1 MRETQS
7 TRWEILALACVTS
20 LCVAAEAR
28 AQTAE
33 TPAETPVETPAGAG
47 DAADA
52 DAEAIAAAEEA
63 EIAAA
68 LAEDA
73 PHCAGTGIEGVVR
86 DAQTEETIIEA
97 PVVVVGRGARTM
109 TDYDGR
115 YALDLPPGTYVLRSY
130 YDLYEPA
137 RVENVVVHAGAC
149 TQADIEL
156 GVDTATGEE
165 VVIEVRAESGSSA
178 SQLRMRRESPAT
190 QDAVSSEEMARA
202 PDSSASDAARRVVGV
217 SVRDDYLFVRGLG
230 GRYVVTLMNG
240 VLLPSTD
247 PDVPGVQ
254 LDAFPTGLLESLTV
268 RKTFTPEVPGD
279 WAGGLMDIT
288 TQDFPSR
295 FQVRAGITLGA
306 NTLTSFQTF
315 IGATEGGLD
324 FLGFDD
330 GTRALPAAVPR
341 GSSIEDLTTPQQ
353 DQVSLSFHND
363 WLLGRR
369 VALPNMSLNL
379 SIGDTLDV
387 GGHLLG
393 YRLMV
398 GYRHQDRPIPD
409 LIRALR
415 VDSDGMGGTIVT
427 PRETLQQ
434 GGEQIATQLTT
445 LGTLTYEI
453 ASGQRVTFNGLF
465 SQNSDEFVGRVT
477 GRSETVG
484 LDIDGYRSSWTQRTL
499 LFGQLLGEHHDILG
513 RATFDWQLN
522 LSHGGREQPD
532 MHDLSYT
539 IQPSGVGRFSASPTS
554 GARFWSS
561 LDDLTVGGGGNL
573 TIPIDQL
580 TVRIGGL
587 VRYTDRGFDVRRIGW
602 TSRPGAGAEGP
613 LLPPDQL
620 FSSTNVNTYLS
631 IRDYTRPDD
640 SYDAQQHSFAG
651 YAMLDWRPIRELR
664 FVGGTR
670 VEAFRQIVVSAD
682 PLGAA
687 PMGMPP
693 PTTRRTDID
702 PMPSLGAIA
711 EIAPEM
717 FIRAG
722 YAGTVA
728 RPQLREL
735 APFLFN
741 DFIRRRAVSGNP
753 DLHRTYIHNFDV
765 RWEWFPS
772 SSEVLAVS
780 GFVKLFE
787 SPIESTIVNDDG
799 DVTFRNIDGAE
810 NYGLELE
817 SRFHL
822 GHIVPELDWISVG
835 GNFALIYS
843 QARLSDV
850 QRSLATSAQR
860 PLAGQ
865 APYAIN
871 VSLGFAPPGTNVSWY
886 AYYNVFGPRLE
897 DVGQNGLPDVYRQPF
912 HSVDVAIAWTPI
924 PELSLRLTGQNVLF
938 QRQEL
943 QQADIV
949 VLGINPGTVFS
960 LGVSVSN

>member
-1 MRETQS
+1 MRELQS
-7 TRWEILALACVTS
+7 RWEILAFACVTT
-20 LCVAAEAR
+20 LCVASPSS

-33 TPAETPVETPAGAG
+33 TPADSGA
-47 DAADA
+47 DIDA
-52 DAEAIAAAEEA
+52 DAEALSAEEEA

-68 LAEDA
+68 LEDDA
-73 PHCAGTGIEGVVR
+73 PHCRGTGIEGVVR
-86 DAQTEETIIEA
+86 DAQTHETMIEA
-97 PVVVVGRGARTM
+97 PVVVVGRGSRTM

-115 YALDLPPGTYVLRSY
+115 FAFDLPPGTYTLRSY

-137 RVENVVVHAGAC
+137 RIENVVVRSGNC

-178 SQLRMRRESPAT
+178 SQLRARRESAAT
-190 QDAVSSEEMARA
+190 QDAISSEEMSRT
-202 PDSSASDAARRVVGV
+202 PDASASDAARRVVGV

-230 GRYVVTLMNG
+230 GRYVVTTMNG

-254 LDAFPTGLLESLTV
+254 LDTFPTGLLESITV
-268 RKTFTPEVPGD
+268 RKTFTPEVQGD

-288 TQDFPSR
+288 TQDFPTR
-295 FQVRAGITLGA
+295 FQVRAAITLGM

-315 IGATEGGLD
+315 ISGTSGGLD
-324 FLGFDD
+324 WLGFDD
-330 GTRALPAAVPR
+330 GTRALPAGAPR
-341 GSSIEDLTTPQQ
+341 GSSVMGLPGAERDAL
-353 DQVSLSFHND
+353 SLQFRND
-363 WLLGRR
+363 WALGRHT
-369 VALPNMSLNL
+369 ALPNMSLVL

-398 GYRHQDRPIPD
+398 GYRYAERPIPD
-409 LIRALR
+409 VIRALHIETDSTGNR
-415 VDSDGMGGTIVT
+415 VVT
-427 PRETLQQ
+427 PRETLSQ
-434 GGEQIATQLTT
+434 GGDQVNTT
-445 LGTLTYEI
+445 LSALGTLTYEI
-453 ASGQRVTFNGLF
+453 ADGHRITFNGLF
-465 SQNSDEFVGRVT
+465 SQNSEDFVGRIT
-477 GRSETVG
+477 GQSENTG
-484 LDIDGYRSSWTQRTL
+484 SGIDGYRSSFVQRTL
-499 LFGQLLGEHHDILG
+499 LFGQLLGTHEQILG
-513 RATFDWQLN
+513 GARFDWQLN
-522 LSHGGREQPD
+522 LSHGEREQPD
-532 MHDLSYT
+532 MHDLTYAVSPAGT
-539 IQPSGVGRFSASPTS
+539 STFSGTAT
-554 GARFWSS
+554 RFWSG

-587 VRYTDRGFDVRRIGW
+587 VRYTDRSFDVRRLGW
-602 TSRPGAGAEGP
+602 SGRGGADPSGA

-620 FSSTNVNTYLS
+620 FAPDNLNTFL
-631 IRDYTRPDD
+631 RLRELTRPDD
-640 SYDAQQHSFAG
+640 SYDAQQSAFGAYG
-651 YAMLDWRPIRELR
+651 MLEWHPVRELR

-670 VEAFRQIVVSAD
+670 VEAFRQVVVSAD
-682 PLGAA
+682 PLGVNTGSS
-687 PMGMPP
+687 PS
-693 PTTRRTDID
+693 TRRTDID
-702 PMPSLGAIA
+702 PMPSVGAIA
-711 EIAPEM
+711 EIYPDM
-717 FIRAG
+717 FLRAS

-741 DFIRRRAVSGNP
+741 DFVRRRNISGNP
-753 DLHRTYIHNFDV
+753 DLQRTYIHNFDV

-780 GFVKLFE
+780 GFAKVFE
-787 SPIESTIVNDDG
+787 SPIESTLVDDDG
-799 DVTFRNIDGAE
+799 NVTFRNINGAE
-810 NYGLELE
+810 NYGVEVE
-817 SRFHL
+817 ARFHF
-822 GHIVPELDWISVG
+822 GHLAPELDWISLG
-835 GNFALIYS
+835 GNFAYIYS
-843 QARLSDV
+843 QARLSEA
-850 QRSLATSAQR
+850 QRATATSAQR

-871 VSLGFAPPGTNVSWY
+871 VSLGLAPPGTNVTFN

-897 DVGQNGLPDVYRQPF
+897 DVGQGGLPDIYREPF
-912 HSVDVAIAWTPI
+912 HSVDVAIAWSPI

-943 QQADIV
+943 QQAGYV
-949 VLGINPGTVFS
+949 VLGLNPGTVFS